1 MQHLVVR
8 PLQKSGV
15 NGDHGLEP
23 LAGQPG
29 GKGDGVL
36 LGNAYVEIA
45 VGKALVK
52 FDHARAF
59 AHGGRNTHQ
68 PNVALGHIAQPLPKH
83 LGKSGFGWRGCWLQ
97 TRCHIEFARPM
108 VGDGISLCLRITLA
122 FAGDHMQKLRPFEV
136 AHVLQRGDQRLHI
149 VPIDR
154 ADVVEAEFF
163 KQRGRQ
169 HHAFGLFFKPFGKFQ
184 QGRHPF
190 EHAFAHIARLG
201 IELPAHQVRQIAV
214 QRPHGRADAHVVVV
228 EDDQQAHVLLDP
240 RVVERFKR
248 HACRH
253 GAIADDGNAVL
264 LFALLAGRN
273 GHAQCSRNA
282 GG

>member
-59 AHGGRNTHQ
+59 AHGGRNAHQ
-68 PNVALGHIAQPLPKH
+68 PNVAFGHIAQPLPKH
-83 LGKSGFGWRGCWLQ
+83 LGKGGFGWRSRWLQ
-97 TRCHIEFARPM
+97 TRGHIEFTRPV
-108 VGDGISLCLRITLA
+108 VGDGVGLCLRIALA
-122 FAGDHMQKLRPFEV
+122 FAGDHVQKLRPFEV

-149 VPIDR
+149 VSIDR
-154 ADVVEAEFF
+154 ANVIEAEFF
-163 KQRGRQ
+163 KQRGR
-169 HHAFGLFFKPFGKFQ
+169 
-184 QGRHPF
+184 
-190 EHAFAHIARLG
+190 
-201 IELPAHQVRQIAV
+201 
-214 QRPHGRADAHVVVV
+214 
-228 EDDQQAHVLLDP
+228 
-240 RVVERFKR
+240 
-248 HACRH
+248 
-253 GAIADDGNAVL
+253 
-264 LFALLAGRN
+264 
-273 GHAQCSRNA
+273 
-282 GG
+282 